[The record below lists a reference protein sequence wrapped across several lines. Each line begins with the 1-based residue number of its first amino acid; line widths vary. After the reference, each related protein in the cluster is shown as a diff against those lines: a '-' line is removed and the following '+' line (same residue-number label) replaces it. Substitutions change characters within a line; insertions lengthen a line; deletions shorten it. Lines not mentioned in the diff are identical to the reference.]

1 LHVLCLVG
9 TTGYLV
15 TVAVVK
21 ATKEALARLVSGRGG
36 DRARF
41 KLLFSNVEI
50 LLLEKHPIAFLR
62 GGDLL

>member
-1 LHVLCLVG
+1 MHVFCLVG

-15 TVAVVK
+15 AVAVVK
-21 ATKEALARLVSGRGG
+21 AAKETLARLVSGRGG

-41 KLLFSNVEI
+41 KLLFSDVEI
-50 LLLEKHPIAFLR
+50 LIIELHPIAFLR